1 MTTPVTVP
9 SEKWQCQFCHKHY
22 QPNYKYKIHL
32 GKCLVFKAK
41 LKNERDVLV
50 DSMLQLREE
59 LKKELQMTMR
69 NAEPPLPP
77 PPMTTHTP
85 LPLSPTPRD
94 YSHLFKATPV
104 NAPRAL
110 CR

>member
-69 NAEPPLPP
+69 NAEPPLHTPLPP
-77 PPMTTHTP
+77 PPMGLLVEP
-85 LPLSPTPRD
+85 PRGR
-94 YSHLFKATPV
+94 LFKPF
-104 NAPRAL
+104 
-110 CR
+110 

>member
-1 MTTPVTVP
+1 MTTPAAVP

-59 LKKELQMTMR
+59 LKKELQTTM
-69 NAEPPLPP
+69 
-77 PPMTTHTP
+77 HTP
-85 LPLSPTPRD
+85 LPLPPPPRD
-94 YSHLFKATPV
+94 YSHLFEATQP
-104 NAPRAL
+104 PTQPLRRFL
-110 CR
+110 